1 MLIVKMTVDKYADSY
16 YKIFA
21 LRTNVQGCFMKD
33 FQKHKKI
40 RFYRGLCMLYKT
52 CVTLD
57 FLCL

>member
-1 MLIVKMTVDKYADSY
+1 
-16 YKIFA
+16 
-21 LRTNVQGCFMKD
+21 MKD
-33 FQKHKKI
+33 FKKHKKI